1 MIRCLAFDFDGTL
14 AQSNSVKRNAY
25 YEIAEAFGDLV
36 GVVDDVLAK
45 ERGTRH
51 QVIAAL
57 VSRLEKL
64 GRLPDLRS
72 PREWVDYL
80 VREYTL
86 HCEKHIAICPE
97 VPGTMAALER
107 LSALGY
113 PLYIN
118 SATPTEPLERILGL
132 RNMKHLFKG
141 IFGTPSG
148 KSENLLKVIA
158 AENIPP
164 SALAFV
170 GDNEVDRLAAGEIGC
185 RFIGLEN
192 EFSGYAVPPS
202 CLIRDQSE
210 LLTALWTLDGRVSDT
225 VKGKHG

>member
-86 HCEKHIAICPE
+86 HCEKRIAICPE
-97 VPGTMAALER
+97 VPG
-107 LSALGY
+107 
-113 PLYIN
+113 
-118 SATPTEPLERILGL
+118 
-132 RNMKHLFKG
+132 
-141 IFGTPSG
+141 
-148 KSENLLKVIA
+148 
-158 AENIPP
+158 
-164 SALAFV
+164 
-170 GDNEVDRLAAGEIGC
+170 
-185 RFIGLEN
+185 
-192 EFSGYAVPPS
+192 
-202 CLIRDQSE
+202 
-210 LLTALWTLDGRVSDT
+210 
-225 VKGKHG
+225 